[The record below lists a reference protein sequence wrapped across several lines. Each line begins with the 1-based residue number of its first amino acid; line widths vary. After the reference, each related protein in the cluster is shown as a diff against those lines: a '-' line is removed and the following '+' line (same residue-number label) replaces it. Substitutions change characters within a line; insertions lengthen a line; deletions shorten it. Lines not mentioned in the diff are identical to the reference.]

1 MKERTSASEF
11 EAYWSFFRL
20 KGELIL
26 MSKYTKDDI
35 IRMVEEEGIDFIR
48 MQFTDIFGQAK
59 NVAITASQIQKAVN
73 NQISIDG
80 SSIEGFTRI
89 HESDQYLY
97 PDLDTFTVLSWYE
110 QQGKVARLLCDVCN
124 PDGTPFIGDPRGAL
138 KRVLRRAAD
147 LGYTCVP
154 RGGIDR

>member
-1 MKERTSASEF
+1 
-11 EAYWSFFRL
+11 
-20 KGELIL
+20 
-26 MSKYTKDDI
+26 
-35 IRMVEEEGIDFIR
+35 
-48 MQFTDIFGQAK
+48 MQFTDISGQAK

-110 QQGKVARLLCDVCN
+110 QQGKVAQ
-124 PDGTPFIGDPRGAL
+124 AA
-138 KRVLRRAAD
+138 LRRVQPGRHP
-147 LGYTCVP
+147 LH
-154 RGGIDR
+154 RGPPGSPEAGAPGGR

>member
-59 NVAITASQIQKAVN
+59 NVAIIRLADPKSRKQSN
-73 NQISIDG
+73 
-80 SSIEGFTRI
+80 
-89 HESDQYLY
+89 LY
-97 PDLDTFTVLSWYE
+97 
-110 QQGKVARLLCDVCN
+110 
-124 PDGTPFIGDPRGAL
+124 
-138 KRVLRRAAD
+138 
-147 LGYTCVP
+147 
-154 RGGIDR
+154 